1 MTPQRAGIIA
11 GIVGAAAAVAW
22 LLFVALPRWTT
33 PAAAPTRPNAAV
45 SPDAKQAAPKIRVR
59 LYYLAPSGTS
69 LQVAER
75 EVEASDA
82 PAIQARRIIE
92 AQLAPPAPPLM
103 SAIPSGT
110 TLRNLYFDSSG
121 IAYVDLSGE
130 VTSAHPGGS
139 LAEILTVYSVVNAL
153 AENLPAV
160 SGVQILIDGREVDTL
175 AGHVDLRRPL
185 QKSARWT
192 ETPETPPEVPEA
204 AQTSGTER

>member
-1 MTPQRAGIIA
+1 MTPRRAGIIA
-11 GIVGAAAAVAW
+11 GVVGTAAAIAW

-33 PAAAPTRPNAAV
+33 PEPAPTRPSAV
-45 SPDAKQAAPKIRVR
+45 ASPDAPPAAPKIRVR

-92 AQLAPPAPPLM
+92 AQLTPPAPPLM

-185 QKSARWT
+185 QKNARWT

-204 AQTSGTER
+204 AQTSGTDR